1 MAIGA
6 AIQAG
11 VLQGDVKDVL
21 LLDVTPLT
29 LGIETKGGRSEERR
43 VGKECRP

>member
-1 MAIGA
+1 MKWLPWGA

-21 LLDVTPLT
+21 LL
-29 LGIETKGGRSEERR
+29 ERDPAVPGHR
-43 VGKECRP
+43 NPGWRPSLA